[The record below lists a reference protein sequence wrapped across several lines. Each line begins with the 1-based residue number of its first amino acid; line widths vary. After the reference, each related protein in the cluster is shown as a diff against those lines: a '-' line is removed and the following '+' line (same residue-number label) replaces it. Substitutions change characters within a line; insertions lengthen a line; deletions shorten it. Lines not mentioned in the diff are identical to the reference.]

1 MYISLPGG
9 VKMQTAKIF
18 MNGNSQA
25 VRLPKEFRLEG
36 DEVVIKKIGDTIL
49 LMPKRYSYA
58 ALKASLDQLDP
69 DFQIG
74 RDQPTEQQER
84 DFGL

>member
-1 MYISLPGG
+1 
-9 VKMQTAKIF
+9 MQTAKIF

-36 DEVVIKKIGDTIL
+36 DEVVVKKIGDTIV
-49 LMPKRYSYA
+49 LMPKRYSYT

-69 DFQIG
+69 DFQIE
-74 RDQPTEQQER
+74 RDQPTEHQER

>member
-1 MYISLPGG
+1 
-9 VKMQTAKIF
+9 MQTAKLF
-18 MNGNSQA
+18 MNGGSQA

-36 DEVVIKKIGDTIL
+36 DEVVIKKMGDAIM

-58 ALKASLDQLDP
+58 ALKASLDQFSP
-69 DFQIG
+69 DFQIE
-74 RDQPTEQQER
+74 RNQPTEHQER

>member
-1 MYISLPGG
+1 M
-9 VKMQTAKIF
+9 KTAKIF
-18 MNGNSQA
+18 MNGSSQA

-36 DEVVIKKIGDTIL
+36 DEVVVKRVGDTIV

-69 DFQIG
+69 DFQIE
-74 RDQPTEQQER
+74 RDQPTEHQER

>member
-1 MYISLPGG
+1 
-9 VKMQTAKIF
+9 MQTAKIF

-36 DEVVIKKIGDTIL
+36 DEVVVKRVGDTIV

-58 ALKASLDQLDP
+58 ALKASLGQLDP
-69 DFQIG
+69 DFRIE
-74 RDQPTEQQER
+74 RDQPTEHQER

>member
-1 MYISLPGG
+1 
-9 VKMQTAKIF
+9 
-18 MNGNSQA
+18 MNGSSQA

-36 DEVVIKKIGDTIL
+36 EEVVIKRVGDAIM

-58 ALKASLDQLDP
+58 SLKASLDQFSP
-69 DFQIG
+69 DFQTE
-74 RDQPTEQQER
+74 RNQPTENQER

>member
-1 MYISLPGG
+1 
-9 VKMQTAKIF
+9 MQTAKVF

-25 VRLPKEFRLEG
+25 VRLPKNFRLEG
-36 DEVVIKKIGDTIL
+36 DEVVIKKMGDAIM

-58 ALKASLDQLDP
+58 ALKASLDQLDA
-69 DFQIG
+69 DFQIE
-74 RDQPTEQQER
+74 RNQPTEHQER

>member
-1 MYISLPGG
+1 
-9 VKMQTAKIF
+9 MQTAKVF

-25 VRLPKEFRLEG
+25 VRLPKNFRLEG
-36 DEVVIKKIGDTIL
+36 DEVVIKKMGDDIM

-58 ALKASLDQLDP
+58 ALKASIDQLDA
-69 DFQIG
+69 DFQIE
-74 RDQPTEQQER
+74 RNQPTEHQER

>member
-1 MYISLPGG
+1 
-9 VKMQTAKIF
+9 MQTAKLF

-36 DEVVIKKIGDTIL
+36 DEVVVKKLGDAIM

-58 ALKASLDQLDP
+58 LLKASLDQFSP
-69 DFQIG
+69 DFQIE
-74 RDQPTEQQER
+74 RDQPAKQQER
-84 DFGL
+84 DFS